1 MVLCRSIIEL
11 QYLISTSSSHIM
23 SSKKESTDDDGTT
36 TDGAVVDRTTFP
48 HRNLDRTYCP
58 VSTYLCAIIGANHQQ
73 EEGQQSARISPCIP
87 CAYKVSNFDIALDHE
102 FTKIVPN
109 QRPELC
115 PRSNTTNTTTSN
127 NIASADGM
135 MGYKRGMN
143 VLTVGDGDFSFS
155 LAAAKLVVSNDSSG
169 MVVATSYEDF
179 PTLQRVYPAFDDT
192 LKALK
197 NCSAKNI
204 IGYKVDATQLH
215 KTLPPNVI
223 QSNIKFHR
231 ICWNF
236 PCTAIGRGQD
246 GQNSAM
252 EENKELVR
260 KFMANAIPL
269 LDQGCGEIHM
279 CHKTKPPYNQWSMET
294 VAMEGINK
302 KNSELEVEYKG
313 RLVFDKC
320 NLPPYTPRK
329 ALDKKS
335 FPHHDACTYVFG
347 FRRSSSAKST
357 IPNGDFDLNVILSL
371 DPSNVMPVTV
381 KVIESIRTKHMQ
393 LATYRKELKYN
404 GSKNKNR
411 NRRPRNISDNPSKGK
426 KQRKQK

>member
-1 MVLCRSIIEL
+1 
-11 QYLISTSSSHIM
+11 M
-23 SSKKESTDDDGTT
+23 SSKKESTVDNGTT
-36 TDGAVVDRTTFP
+36 TDGAVVDRPTFP
-48 HRNLDRTYCP
+48 HRNLDRLYCP
-58 VSTYLCAIIGANHQQ
+58 VSTYLCAIGSANHQQ

-102 FTKIVPN
+102 FTKLVPN
-109 QRPELC
+109 QRPEQC
-115 PRSNTTNTTTSN
+115 SRSNTTNTNASPSNNNDANN

-155 LAAAKLVVSNDSSG
+155 LAAAKLVLSNDSSG

-197 NCSAKNI
+197 NCSTKNI

-260 KFMANAIPL
+260 KFMANALPF
-269 LDQGCGEIHM
+269 LDQECGEIHM

-294 VAMEGINK
+294 VAMEGVNKK

-313 RLVFDKC
+313 RLSFDKC

-335 FPHHDACTYVFG
+335 FPHHDACVYVFG
-347 FRRSSSAKST
+347 FRRSISAKST
-357 IPNGDFDLNVILSL
+357 IPNKDEAGDFVLNVTSL
-371 DPSNVMPVTV
+371 DQSNVMPVTV

-393 LATYRKELKYN
+393 LAAYRKELCYN
-404 GSKNKNR
+404 GSKNKYR
-411 NRRPRNISDNPSKGK
+411 NRRPKNISDNPSKGK